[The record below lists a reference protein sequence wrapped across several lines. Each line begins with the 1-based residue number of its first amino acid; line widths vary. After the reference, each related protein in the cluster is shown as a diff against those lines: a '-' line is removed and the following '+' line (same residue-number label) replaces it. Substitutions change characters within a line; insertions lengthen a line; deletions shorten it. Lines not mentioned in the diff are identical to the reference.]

1 MQTNNSNLGGSVK
14 SPFCTNPSGSVCVS
28 GALYPNAGGTITR
41 RQLLLPFPEF
51 GTVNSTN
58 NDGKSWYNSGQFTLG
73 KRFSKGYDLQFAYTR
88 SKWIEAVEYLNAAD
102 PLPNRAIAAQDAP
115 NRFSMSGFYEFPFGK
130 GKQFLSHASRW
141 ADAII
146 GGWQIEGTYTF
157 QSGFPLRFANDAFYL
172 GGKISIPKN
181 QETLTRWFNTDAFV
195 SVLGATPTC
204 AAFPTGSTN
213 CASPADHL
221 RTLPFY
227 FADVRMQT
235 VNNADLG
242 LRKDIH
248 INERMKVQLRME
260 FINAFN
266 HPLLSTLSGGG
277 ANVSPSSSAFGT
289 VSASNQQN
297 YARRAQL
304 SAKFIF

>member
-1 MQTNNSNLGGSVK
+1 
-14 SPFCTNPSGSVCVS
+14 
-28 GALYPNAGGTITR
+28 
-41 RQLLLPFPEF
+41 
-51 GTVNSTN
+51 
-58 NDGKSWYNSGQFTLG
+58 
-73 KRFSKGYDLQFAYTR
+73 
-88 SKWIEAVEYLNAAD
+88 LNAAD
-102 PLPNRAIAAQDAP
+102 AKPNKAIAAQDAP

-130 GKQFLSHASRW
+130 GKMFLKNASRW
-141 ADAII
+141 VDAIL
-146 GGWQIEGTYTF
+146 GGWQLQGTYTY

-172 GGKISIPKN
+172 GGKISLSGD
-181 QETLTRWFNTDAFV
+181 QQSLSRWFNTDAFV
-195 SVLGATPTC
+195 HVDPTGATKPIC
-204 AAFPTGSTN
+204 GAFLAGDNN
-213 CASPADHL
+213 CASPVDHL

-235 VNNADLG
+235 INNADLG

-248 INERMKVQLRME
+248 INERMKVQLRAE

-277 ANVSPSSSAFGT
+277 AQVSPSSTAFGQ
-289 VSASNQQN
+289 VSGTASNQQN

>member
-1 MQTNNSNLGGSVK
+1 MQANNSALGGSVR
-14 SPFCTNPSGSVCVS
+14 SPFCTNPNGSVCVS

-51 GTVNSTN
+51 GTINSTN
-58 NDGKSWYNSGQFTLG
+58 NDGKSWYNSAQITLS

-88 SKWIEAVEYLNAAD
+88 SKWTEAIEYLNAAD
-102 PLPNRAIAAQDAP
+102 PSPNKATAAQDSP
-115 NRFSMSGFYEFPFGK
+115 NRFSMSGFYELPFGK
-130 GKQFLSHASRW
+130 GKMFLSHASGW
-141 ADAII
+141 ADAIV

-172 GGKISIPKN
+172 GGTISIPKS
-181 QETLTRWFNTDAFV
+181 QQDLTRWFNTGAFV
-195 SVLGATPTC
+195 SVRGTAPTC
-204 AAFPTGSTN
+204 GAFPAGSSN
-213 CASPADHL
+213 CASPVDHL

-235 VNNADLG
+235 INNADLG

-277 ANVSPSSSAFGT
+277 AVVSPSSSAFGT
-289 VSASNQQN
+289 VSGSNQQN

-304 SAKFIF
+304 MAKFIF